1 MHKGT
6 KPNMKNFWNNKI
18 LLIFHL
24 INVSLK
30 WWNYN
35 LQLKM
40 LFININN
47 KVNHFYLQCHMFEPH
62 LMLKKHFNKLF
73 VKTIEYLLS
82 LLLSLSWFHGLWLE
96 KKIKDFP
103 DTKTRTFSHCNWQFP
118 QDIWPEMK
126 NMNLEKLICITG
138 VSLWFVSEGE
148 QIVTWS
154 QHQLLRST
162 LSL

>member
-1 MHKGT
+1 M
-6 KPNMKNFWNNKI
+6 I
-18 LLIFHL
+18 CQ
-24 INVSLK
+24 
-30 WWNYN
+30 NYC
-35 LQLKM
+35 
-40 LFININN
+40 LFIVITI
-47 KVNHFYLQCHMFEPH
+47 VI
-62 LMLKKHFNKLF
+62 KL
-73 VKTIEYLLS
+73 I
-82 LLLSLSWFHGLWLE
+82 SWPLVGE
-96 KKIKDFP
+96 KKIKKNKDFP
-103 DTKTRTFSHCNWQFP
+103 DTKTRTFSHCKWQFP